1 MATRTSADAPDKAEL
16 DEAVAWLRVLWKVPI
31 SNQQLTDFFAW
42 SRAKPSARA
51 LYDDLS
57 RRVHDALMAEPPAA
71 PAPAR
76 RKRGAPNGGSERRSA
91 RPDRP

>member
-1 MATRTSADAPDKAEL
+1 MATRPSADRPDKAEF
-16 DEAVAWLRVLWKVPI
+16 DEAVAWLRVLWTVPI

-57 RRVHDALMAEPPAA
+57 RRVHAALMSEPA
-71 PAPAR
+71 PAPS
-76 RKRGAPNGGSERRSA
+76 RKRNAPSGGSAARNA

>member
-1 MATRTSADAPDKAEL
+1 MPTRTSADRPDKVDF

-31 SNQQLTDFFAW
+31 SNQQLTDFFDW
-42 SRAKPSARA
+42 SRRKPSARV

-57 RRVHDALMAEPPAA
+57 RRVHEALMAEPPRA
-71 PAPAR
+71 PDRRRRDAPS
-76 RKRGAPNGGSERRSA
+76 GGSAPRSA